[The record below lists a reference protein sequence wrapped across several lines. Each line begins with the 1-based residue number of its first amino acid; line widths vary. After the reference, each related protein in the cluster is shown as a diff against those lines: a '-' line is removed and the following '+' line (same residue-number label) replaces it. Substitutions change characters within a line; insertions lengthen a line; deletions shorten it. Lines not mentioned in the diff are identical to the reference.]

1 MAKKI
6 DINYRIIIFTTL
18 FLFSIWFVFQ
28 IRDILFKL
36 FLAFILMSALS
47 PMVERLAKYKVPR
60 MLTILVVYALCFGFI
75 GLVVAGVVPPL
86 VEQTTELVNQV
97 PVYIEQVNLP
107 WLDRSAVVTQF
118 SELGNLPS
126 QIIKLSVG
134 LFKNILD
141 ITVLLVLTMYMILE
155 RRHLKDYLKKLFS
168 DGRRGRAIGL
178 IEKIE
183 ANLGKWVRVQLFLM
197 FLIGSVS
204 YIGLRLLEIEFCLP
218 LAILAGLLEIVPSV
232 GPTLSAVPAII
243 AGFTLSP
250 GKGVMVALLYIVI
263 QQIEN
268 DIVVPKV
275 MQRGLNFNPLVVLI
289 GLAVGFKLG
298 GIGGMALAV
307 PVLIVLREFLREFV
321 VDEESLQI

>member
-1 MAKKI
+1 MPQYKVLV
-6 DINYRIIIFTTL
+6 DSNVYF
-18 FLFSIWFVFQ
+18 
-28 IRDILFKL
+28 
-36 FLAFILMSALS
+36 
-47 PMVERLAKYKVPR
+47 RLAREIHPLLQVEFGTEKWCLYVIDGFEGEYLRSSRLKSEFSWVSEQKYKANR
-60 MLTILVVYALCFGFI
+60 TR
-75 GLVVAGVVPPL
+75 
-86 VEQTTELVNQV
+86 
-97 PVYIEQVNLP
+97 PV
-107 WLDRSAVVTQF
+107 S
-118 SELGNLPS
+118 
-126 QIIKLSVG
+126 LS
-134 LFKNILD
+134 
-141 ITVLLVLTMYMILE
+141 
-155 RRHLKDYLKKLFS
+155 RRDKKLV
-168 DGRRGRAIGL
+168 A
-178 IEKIE
+178 EKIE